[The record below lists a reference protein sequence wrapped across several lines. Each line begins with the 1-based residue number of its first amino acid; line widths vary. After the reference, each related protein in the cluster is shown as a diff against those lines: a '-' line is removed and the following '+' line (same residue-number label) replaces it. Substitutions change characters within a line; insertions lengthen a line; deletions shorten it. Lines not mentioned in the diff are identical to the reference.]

1 MPSEHPKSFVEFVG
15 TSDGCTA
22 EIIFPKDKS
31 GKEKEPEI
39 INIDDFIAVKGIKA
53 IGNQFIKEKV
63 KSINITIPEP
73 LEEEQEAEESA
84 NEEIDADSDI
94 NEIPEEGQIG
104 DLFSIDENNE

>member
-1 MPSEHPKSFVEFVG
+1 M
-15 TSDGCTA
+15 
-22 EIIFPKDKS
+22 
-31 GKEKEPEI
+31 
-39 INIDDFIAVKGIKA
+39 KGIKA